1 MSFESG
7 SSIIDDPHLQ
17 GEVQTAADVG
27 QLNQL
32 KSDTR
37 TEILQSV
44 SMDYDERPVPFSSLE
59 KPFEAVKS
67 KLPDLIR
74 QRDVWRDVVVDG
86 VPVMN
91 RLYLDI
97 GDGMRV
103 FLHRLDPSSREN
115 LPVLHYH
122 QWPSIV
128 HVHKG
133 GYRQQFAFGPPSVK
147 APPICASMNVVP
159 GTQYEMVHPHLWH
172 SVILGKSSWS
182 TMLMKYNNPGFEN
195 NAIPVTDFTL
205 SLKYPSLS
213 AQDRKEMFEQFE
225 QFYPLQ

>member
-1 MSFESG
+1 MSFESD
-7 SSIIDDPHLQ
+7 SNFI
-17 GEVQTAADVG
+17 TG
-27 QLNQL
+27 QCSPSHGGTGANFGRLDQS

-37 TEILQSV
+37 AEILQSI
-44 SMDYDERPVPFSSLE
+44 SMDYDERPVSYHSLE
-59 KPFEAVKS
+59 KPFEVVKS
-67 KLPDLIR
+67 QLPNLIR

-91 RLYLDI
+91 RLYFDV

-103 FLHRLDPSSREN
+103 FLHRLDPSPRNN

-147 APPICASMNVVP
+147 APPICAAMDVLP

-172 SVILGKSSWS
+172 SVILSKPSWS
-182 TMLMKYNNPGFEN
+182 TMLMKYSHPEFGD

-213 AQDRKEMFEQFE
+213 AEDRKEMFEQFE